1 MNFVKIFRLLKTSLP
16 YLKSIFKAY
25 KHTTGGKSPN
35 DSSFFNQYF
44 SKVMS
49 QNNLGVPPMT
59 ETTALQILNI
69 EKPIEE
75 LEAKYVL

>member
-1 MNFVKIFRLLKTSLP
+1 MNFVRIFQLLKTSLP
-16 YLKSIFKAY
+16 YLKSVFKAY

-35 DSSFFNQYF
+35 DNSFFGQYF

-59 ETTALQILNI
+59 ESTALQILNI
-69 EKPIEE
+69 EKKEEE
-75 LEAKYVL
+75 LDARYVL

>member
-1 MNFVKIFRLLKTSLP
+1 MNFVRIFRIIKTALP
-16 YLKSIFKAY
+16 YMKSVFKAY
-25 KHTTGGKSPN
+25 KHTTGDKSAN

-59 ETTALQILNI
+59 ESTALQILNI
-69 EKPIEE
+69 EK
-75 LEAKYVL
+75 AV